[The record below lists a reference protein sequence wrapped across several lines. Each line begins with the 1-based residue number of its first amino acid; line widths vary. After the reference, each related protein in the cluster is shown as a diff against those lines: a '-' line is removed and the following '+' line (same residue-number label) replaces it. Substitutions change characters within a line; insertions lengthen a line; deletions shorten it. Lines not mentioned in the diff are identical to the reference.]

1 MRLRKLLNTEYGQAM
16 LYSRLI
22 HLGQKPARSGTA
34 TEFALGRCAFGTWI
48 TLLCA
53 LGLVAGSCRAAG
65 LNVSVVDRQGHPVVD
80 VVVTAA
86 PIGGTATPATLPA
99 GAAVMDQVN
108 RAFVPGVLVVAVG
121 ARVEF
126 PNNDSVSH
134 QVYSFSPAKRFQLP
148 LYKGKPHDPALF
160 DRPGLVVLGCNIHD
174 QMVGYIYVTDAA
186 YFGKTGADGSLAFK
200 DLADGEYQVTFWS
213 PLIADAPEML
223 TRKIHVDAGAAASTR
238 LQLTRNLRTRP
249 EPRMR
254 QGDWEY

>member
-1 MRLRKLLNTEYGQAM
+1 M

-22 HLGQKPARSGTA
+22 LSSEHSARRGTA
-34 TEFALGRCAFGTWI
+34 TDFALGRCAFATWI
-48 TLLCA
+48 TLACG
-53 LGLVAGSCRAAG
+53 LGLVAGACRAAE
-65 LNVSVVDRQGHPVVD
+65 LSVSVVDHGGRPVGE

-86 PIGGTATPATLPA
+86 PIGSARPAAPA
-99 GAAVMDQVN
+99 AGAVMDQVN

-186 YFGKTGADGSLAFK
+186 YFGKTGADGTLTFK
-200 DLADGEYQVTFWS
+200 DLADGDYQITFWS
-213 PLIADAPEML
+213 PFIVDGPELL
-223 TRKIHVDAGAAASTR
+223 TRKIHVDALGASSTR
-238 LQLTRNLRTRP
+238 LQLTRNLRSRP
-249 EPRMR
+249 EPRIR